1 MPSRSLIVLPDDAA
15 RPILDAIAGAKKSLR
30 IKMFVFSDPALLDAV
45 IAAHARG
52 VKTQVMLNP
61 ERRSGEEDNEAT
73 RKKLAKAGVTVKDSN
88 PAVDL
93 THEKSMVVDDATAFV
108 KSLNWATKNLT
119 ETRDYAVVTDHRH
132 EVGEIVECFEAD
144 WERGKFSPG
153 TEARLIW
160 CPINGR
166 DRIAEFIDGAKHTLF
181 VQNERYQDAV
191 ILERLVRA
199 AERGVKVHVMARPP
213 HSLKKE
219 KLVEGVGGLRILDD
233 VGIKIHK
240 LKGLKLHGKM
250 LLADGV
256 VAIVGSINLAPGS
269 FDSRRELAIEV
280 RDDEVVDRLHEIARR
295 DWKNSHPLDL
305 SDEGLLADLEDRQ
318 EGAAEA
324 LAIPGGKKK
333 SKEKKT
339 EKTKKG
345 KKGKKAGKSGKSGKT
360 KKAAK
365 SGKPK
370 KR

>member
-1 MPSRSLIVLPDDAA
+1 MPSRSLVVLPDDAA
-15 RPILDAIAGAKKSLR
+15 TPILEAIAGAKKSIR
-30 IKMFVFSDPALLDAV
+30 VKMFVFSDPALIDA
-45 IAAHARG
+45 IIDSHRRG
-52 VKTQVMLNP
+52 VRVQVMLNP
-61 ERRSGEEDNEAT
+61 ERRSGEEDNKET
-73 RKKLAKAGVTVKDSN
+73 RRKLSKVGVAVKDSN

-93 THEKSMVVDDATAFV
+93 THEKSMVVDDAVAFV

-119 ETRDYAVVTDHRH
+119 ETRDYAVVTNHKR
-132 EVGEIVECFEAD
+132 EVGEIVDGFDAD
-144 WERGKFSPG
+144 WDRSKFDPG
-153 TEARLIW
+153 TGARLIW

-166 DRIAEFIDGAKHTLF
+166 DRIAEFIDTAKHTLF

-250 LLADGV
+250 LLADGIA
-256 VAIVGSINLAPGS
+256 AIVGSINLAPGS

-280 RDDEVVDRLHEIARR
+280 RDDDVVERLHDIARL

-305 SDEGLLADLEDRQ
+305 SDEGLLADLEDR
-318 EGAAEA
+318 EEDAATK
-324 LAIPGGKKK
+324 LVIVVGKKATK
-333 SKEKKT
+333 KAKKKAKEKA
-339 EKTKKG
+339 KK
-345 KKGKKAGKSGKSGKT
+345 KAKKAGKKKT
-360 KKAAK
+360 KK
-365 SGKPK
+365 
-370 KR
+370 

>member
-1 MPSRSLIVLPDDAA
+1 MPSRSLVVLPDDAA
-15 RPILDAIAGAKKSLR
+15 TPILDAISGAKKSLR
-30 IKMFVFSDPALLDAV
+30 IKMFVFSDPNLLDAV
-45 IAAHARG
+45 IAAHKRG
-52 VKTQVMLNP
+52 VKVQVMLNP

-73 RKKLAKAGVTVKDSN
+73 RKKLSRAGVSVKDSN

-93 THEKSMVVDDATAFV
+93 THEKSMVADDATAFV

-119 ETRDYAVVTDHRH
+119 ETRDYAVVTDHEH
-132 EVGEIVECFEAD
+132 EVDEIVAGFDAD
-144 WERGKFSPG
+144 WERQKFDPG
-153 TEARLIW
+153 AEAHLIW

-166 DRIAEFIDGAKHTLF
+166 DRIAQFIDAAKHTLF

-213 HSLKKE
+213 HSLKKD

-256 VAIVGSINLAPGS
+256 AAVVGSINLAPGS

-280 RDDEVVDRLHEIARR
+280 RDDDVVERLHQIAKR
-295 DWKNSHPLDL
+295 DWQNSNPLDL

-318 EGAAEA
+318 EGAAEK
-324 LAIPGGKKK
+324 LAIDADKKTRKKAKKK
-333 SKEKKT
+333 AQKK
-339 EKTKKG
+339 
-345 KKGKKAGKSGKSGKT
+345 
-360 KKAAK
+360 
-365 SGKPK
+365 
-370 KR
+370 